1 MQINNAT
8 TRRLGRSDIE
18 VSALGLGCW
27 AIGGPFSMFG
37 QPDGWGEVDDAES
50 TRAIRRAVELGVTFF
65 DTADAYGTGHSERVL
80 GRALGAHRDQVVI
93 ATKVGYTSDEERRE
107 LTGTDA
113 SPAYIKRACEASLR
127 RLNTDYIDLYQ
138 LHVGDLSETQAQ
150 DVRAVLEDLLDAG
163 TIRAYGWS
171 TDDVEGMKAFASGGR
186 CATVQHQLNVFEL
199 LDPDSSAFAM
209 LRLCDELDLA
219 SINRSPLAMGL
230 LTGKFTADTRLPSD
244 DVRANA
250 PWLRWFRDGRPAPDL
265 LRRLD
270 AVREILTS
278 EGRTLAQGALGWIWA
293 RSERTIPIP
302 GFKTVAQAEENARA
316 LEFGPLRPE
325 QVAEIDHLLRA
336 E

>member
-1 MQINNAT
+1 MQINDST
-8 TRRLGRSDIE
+8 TRRLGRSGLE

-50 TRAIRRAVELGVTFF
+50 IRAIRRALELGVTFF

-80 GRALGAHRDQVVI
+80 GQALGADRDRVVI
-93 ATKVGYTSDEERRE
+93 ATKVGYTYDEDRRE
-107 LTGTDA
+107 LTGTDT
-113 SPAYIKRACEASLR
+113 SPAYIKKACEASLR
-127 RLNTDYIDLYQ
+127 RLDTDYIDLYQ
-138 LHVGDLSETQAQ
+138 LHVGDLSEAQAQ

-171 TDDVEGMKAFASGGR
+171 TDNVEGMKAFASGGR
-186 CATVQHQLNVFEL
+186 CAAVQHQLNVFERL
-199 LDPDSSAFAM
+199 EADSTASAM
-209 LRLCDELDLA
+209 LQLCDELDLA
-219 SINRSPLAMGL
+219 SVNRSPLAMGL
-230 LTGKFTADTRLPSD
+230 LTGKFTADAQLPSD
-244 DVRANA
+244 DVRAHA

-278 EGRTLAQGALGWIWA
+278 DGRTLTQGALAWIWA
-293 RSERTIPIP
+293 QSERTIPIP
-302 GFKTVAQAEENARA
+302 GFKSTAQVEENARA

-325 QVAEIDHLLRA
+325 QVAEIDHLLQG